1 MPINV
6 HYCGKV
12 VEYYPPKKKIERQ
25 DIYTDKKRSYVY
37 TSKQEIKITDSIFFA
52 LENPINHLF
61 FITLTY
67 QWKPHINYGL
77 AFRKKANTD
86 LNRFLKF
93 CRDKRN
99 IRRYVGVLETTK
111 KNVPHY
117 HIILDCDLTI
127 TGYKRVNA
135 NKKNYDNGLWYP
147 PLKSYTKYTHRKTS
161 KNYQQRQAYFF
172 QSLQTHWNTIT
183 KNFYRNSLD
192 YKPIT
197 KKDLRQ
203 KNGAYKIAKYLT
215 KYFTKELKKPK
226 ETRRDFGVRNYFISE
241 KLRVKPVEIKNND
254 FLYSDFIFI
263 QQNAQKKNNLYWNK
277 CSKNKNFTENIHY
290 IENTALYWVNPYALP
305 SCATAITRITH
316 DKPLKTLHDRI
327 KYIQNEGV

>member
-12 VEYYPPKKKIERQ
+12 VEFYPPKKKIERQ

-37 TSKQEIKITDSIFFA
+37 TSKQEIKITDTIFFA

-77 AFRKKANTD
+77 AFRKKANTH

-117 HIILDCDLTI
+117 HIILDCDLHKATRKSKRH
-127 TGYKRVNA
+127 TQRVN
-135 NKKNYDNGLWYP
+135 Y
-147 PLKSYTKYTHRKTS
+147 
-161 KNYQQRQAYFF
+161 YF
-172 QSLQTHWNTIT
+172 QELQTHWNTIT

-192 YKPIT
+192 YQPIT

-203 KNGAYKIAKYLT
+203 KNWAYKIAKYLT

-241 KLRVKPVEIKNND
+241 KLRVKPVQIKNKD
-254 FLYSDFIFI
+254 PLYSDFIFI
-263 QQNAQKKNNLYWNK
+263 QQKAQKKNNLYWNK

-305 SCATAITRITH
+305 SCNTAITRITH
-316 DKPLKTLHDRI
+316 NKQLKTLYDRI
-327 KYIQNEGV
+327 KNIQNESI

>member
-6 HYCGKV
+6 HYSGKV
-12 VEYYPPKKKIERQ
+12 VEFYPPKKKLERQ

-37 TSKQEIKITDSIFFA
+37 TAKQEIKITDSIFFA
-52 LENPINHLF
+52 LENPVNHLF

-67 QWKPHINYGL
+67 QWKPYINYGL

-117 HIILDCDLTI
+117 HIILDCDLSRATKKSKRH
-127 TGYKRVNA
+127 TQRVN
-135 NKKNYDNGLWYP
+135 Y
-147 PLKSYTKYTHRKTS
+147 
-161 KNYQQRQAYFF
+161 YFEE
-172 QSLQTHWNTIT
+172 LQTHWNTIT

-241 KLRVKPVEIKNND
+241 KLRIKPVQIKIKD
-254 FLYSDFIFI
+254 PLYSDFIFI
-263 QQNAQKKNNLYWNK
+263 EQNAQKKNNLYWNK
-277 CSKNKNFTENIHY
+277 CSKNKDYTENIYY

-305 SCATAITRITH
+305 SCKTAITRITH
-316 DKPLKTLHDRI
+316 NKQLKTLHDRI

>member
-6 HYCGKV
+6 HYSGKI
-12 VEYYPPKKKIERQ
+12 VEFYPPKKKIERQ

-52 LENPINHLF
+52 LENQVNHLF

-77 AFRKKANTD
+77 AFRKKANTH

-93 CRDKRN
+93 CRDKKN

-117 HIILDCDLTI
+117 HIILDCDLKKATRKSKRH
-127 TGYKRVNA
+127 TQRVN
-135 NKKNYDNGLWYP
+135 Y
-147 PLKSYTKYTHRKTS
+147 
-161 KNYQQRQAYFF
+161 YF
-172 QSLQTHWNTIT
+172 QELQTHWNTIT

-192 YKPIT
+192 YEPIT

-241 KLRVKPVEIKNND
+241 KLRIKPVQIKNND
-254 FLYSDFIFI
+254 FLYSDFILI

-277 CSKNKNFTENIHY
+277 CSKNKNFAENIHY

-305 SCATAITRITH
+305 SCNTAITRITH
-316 DKPLKTLHDRI
+316 NKQLKTLHDRI